1 MISERMFRDALIAA
15 GAKRVSPAAVK
26 EFNKWMMTFMVEE
39 AAKAV
44 KRMQADSRVTV
55 EVNDIGE

>member
-15 GAKRVSPAAVK
+15 GAKRVSPAALK
-26 EFNKWMMTFMVEE
+26 AFNAWMIKFMDEE

-44 KRMQADSRVTV
+44 TRMNAQKRVTV
-55 EVNDIGE
+55 ERRDIGE